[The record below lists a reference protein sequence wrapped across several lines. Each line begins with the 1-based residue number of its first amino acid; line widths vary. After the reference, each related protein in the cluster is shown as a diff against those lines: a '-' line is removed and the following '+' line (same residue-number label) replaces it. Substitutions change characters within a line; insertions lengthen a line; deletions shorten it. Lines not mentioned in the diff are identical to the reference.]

1 MNTMVETKTG
11 NSKQNILVVCIVL
24 FINALFIGKYAAR
37 YIPHAFSHALLYVV
51 IVGSVYMLWQKKNW
65 QISSLVISLLT
76 IIIMLAGFLI
86 LRYIPVESLH
96 VDRWS
101 VIYSFFTELH
111 NGHYPYGAIS
121 NMNNSPGPLPVYFLI
136 SYPFYLIHEIGY
148 MPILALGLFVFYMIG
163 KQKREDTDGSFA
175 LLLLLLSPFI
185 YWEIV
190 ARSTIFFFSLS
201 WLIYSEWLLKK
212 GMNNWVTVLISG
224 IIGGLLLSTRFVYV
238 LLLAIYGIYLLRKK
252 IKLSY
257 LIGWGAIILITFALT
272 ILPFYLRFPT
282 EFVSGN
288 PFHTESSSFMPFW
301 FNFLIIPIAI
311 ACVYFSKSNSHVVF
325 LSGIALFAIVLI
337 YFLYRIGT
345 DGWINAFYN
354 SSADISYFIL
364 PIPFLLGVLS
374 KNIQNKVMNN

>member
-1 MNTMVETKTG
+1 
-11 NSKQNILVVCIVL
+11 
-24 FINALFIGKYAAR
+24 
-37 YIPHAFSHALLYVV
+37 
-51 IVGSVYMLWQKKNW
+51 
-65 QISSLVISLLT
+65 
-76 IIIMLAGFLI
+76 MLAGFLI

-101 VIYSFFTELH
+101 VIYSFFTELR

-136 SYPFYLIHEIGY
+136 SYPFYLAHEIGY
-148 MPILALGLFVFYMIG
+148 TPILALGLFVYYIIRR
-163 KQKREDTDGSFA
+163 QKGENVDSSFA
-175 LLLLLLSPFI
+175 IFLLLISPFI
-185 YWEIV
+185 YWEIL

-238 LLLAIYGIYLLRKK
+238 VLLCIYGIYLLRKK

-257 LIGWGAIILITFALT
+257 LMGWGVIVLITFALT

-282 EFVSGN
+282 EFVRSN
-288 PFHTESSSFMPFW
+288 PFHTESSAFMPFE

-311 ACVYFSKSNSHVVF
+311 GCGVLSKNNIQVVF
-325 LSGIALFAIVLI
+325 LSGIALFTTVLI
-337 YFLYRIGT
+337 YFLYRIRI